1 MVTISTPS
9 LVIAPD
15 PDGRPGRR
23 LLRMA
28 YDLTLD
34 PGEPMG
40 RRALEE
46 RVVVHA
52 VDEHDAA
59 VPPNREP
66 VLRCTATFEPTSPE
80 VHRSIDRP
88 VVRADLDVEQDW
100 WATSNEGETIPI
112 AEWLDHLVGEI
123 SLWRDGVQVAA
134 ASTPVVTGSWGA
146 LGRD

>member
-15 PDGRPGRR
+15 PDGHPGRR

-34 PGEPMG
+34 PAEAAG
-40 RRALEE
+40 RPTFEE

-59 VPPNREP
+59 VPPTREP
-66 VLRCTATFEPTSPE
+66 VLRCTDSFEPASPT

-88 VVRADLDVEQDW
+88 VARVELDVEQDW
-100 WATSNEGETIPI
+100 WAASNEGEPIPI

-123 SLWRDGVQVAA
+123 SLWRDGEQVAW
-134 ASTPVVTGSWGA
+134 ASTAVVTGSWGA
-146 LGRD
+146 LGDD